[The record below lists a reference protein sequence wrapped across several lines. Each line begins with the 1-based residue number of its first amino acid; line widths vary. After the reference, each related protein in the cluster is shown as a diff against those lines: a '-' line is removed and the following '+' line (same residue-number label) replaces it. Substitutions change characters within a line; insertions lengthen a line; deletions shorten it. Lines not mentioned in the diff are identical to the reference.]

1 MTEFILN
8 LIHSW
13 GYLGIAVL
21 MFLENVFP
29 PIPSEVIMS
38 VSGVMVAQGRFD
50 FWTLV
55 AVAVA
60 GTTLGNWVW
69 YWIGRWFGYARLK
82 PLIDRY
88 GRWLTLDWDEVEKL
102 HDWFLKYGSGIVFVF
117 RFVPIARTMV
127 SLPAGMVRMS
137 QVKFLIWTAAGSTI
151 WISAIAGA
159 GNWFGK
165 QFAEV
170 DRFIG
175 PVVVLAI
182 GSIVL
187 LYIYRVITWKP
198 KVQSDS

>member
-102 HDWFLKYGSGIVFVF
+102 HDWFLRFGSGIVFVF

-127 SLPAGMVRMS
+127 SLPAGMVCMS

-182 GSIVL
+182 GSIIV

>member
-13 GYLGIAVL
+13 GYLGIAIL

-102 HDWFLKYGSGIVFVF
+102 HDWFLRFGSGIVFVF

-159 GNWFGK
+159 GNWFGG
-165 QFAEV
+165 QFAQV

-182 GSIVL
+182 GSIVV

-198 KVQSDS
+198 KVPSDS